1 MFYDR
6 PKTILLCSGSRCRIF
21 GWGWTE
27 QQPSPGECKVSQQ
40 LQYLDV
46 GLVDQEVCQDDYH
59 DLGWTI
65 DMSNICSGVLGR
77 TGRLLRIL
85 LMINI

>member
-1 MFYDR
+1 M
-6 PKTILLCSGSRCRIF
+6 SH
-21 GWGWTE
+21 
-27 QQPSPGECKVSQQ
+27 Q

-46 GLVDQEVCQDDYH
+46 GLVDQQVCEDDYH

-77 TGRLLRIL
+77 TVRLLRIL
-85 LMINI
+85 LITIYGSIIKQYHSNTDTEEF